1 VSIRLRSV
9 VRAALSVSCVLAVI
23 LPLAQAQ
30 KPRVITSPM
39 QQFGHDIGADYQLVN
54 YTQETEYLQKLAK
67 ESDRMKLVDIG
78 LTAEGRHQ
86 WMVIISSPENIKNLE
101 HYREI
106 SQKLAMAKG
115 LTDDQ
120 AKGLAEEGKA
130 VVWIDGG
137 LHASETV
144 GAQQLVETIYEMNS
158 KTDPETMR
166 FLHDDIILCTFAN
179 PDGMEL
185 VSNWYMRNPDEKQR
199 SLDGVPRL
207 WQKYIGHDDNR
218 DFFASNQ
225 AETTNVNRILSR
237 TWYPQIVYNH
247 HQAGP
252 AGTVIF
258 MPPFRDPNSYFYD
271 PLLVLGIEAVGTA
284 MHERLVEENKPGSTS
299 RSGAPYSTWFNGSL
313 RTVSYFH
320 NQIGLL
326 TEIIGNPTPEP
337 LPLVPSQQ
345 LPRNDLVSPIKPQ
358 LWHYAQSIAY
368 EQTNNRAVM
377 DYASRERT
385 HLLYNFYLMGKNEV
399 QAGSEDHWTVTPKR
413 VDALEAAA
421 EKGGARVSRGGVLSP
436 DANNAGG
443 TRGGGVPAELYDQ
456 ILHDP
461 RMKDARGYIISAD
474 QPDFPTATK
483 FVDSLMKTGVE
494 VHQATAAFEVA
505 GKKYPAG
512 SYVVMTA
519 QAFRPQVL
527 DMFEPQDH
535 PNDFPY
541 PGGPP
546 NRPYDTTGWTLAFQ
560 MGVHFDREVE
570 PFTGPFEVIK
580 TDLAKPLPGTIAGVT
595 GIPAG
600 YLVSHEYNDAYT
612 LTNRL
617 LKAGQPVFWLK
628 DAASA
633 DGKTMPPGA
642 LWLPYSA
649 KTSEVLTTVVK
660 TLGIS
665 AVAVA
670 QAPTGAAIE
679 LHPVRVGLIDQYGGS
694 MPSGWTRWLFEQ
706 FEFPYTVVYPQTLD
720 AGDLHSKFDVL
731 VFADGSIRAPRPG
744 GGGPGGGGGFRFAQ
758 PAADTIPAEFRPW
771 LGNIT
776 PTKTIPQLEAFV
788 KDGGTLLA
796 VGSSTSVAG
805 MMNVPVANAPTEM
818 VKGVLTPVPPD
829 RFYIPGSLLKAH
841 ANTRDPIAYGVPANV
856 IVDFDSSPTFVLE
869 PDAALKGVRSIAWY
883 DDDDLLASGWAWGA
897 KYINHT
903 TAIAEADMG
912 KGKLVLYGPEVTFR
926 GQPHG
931 TFKFLFNGLLDGPAT
946 ETILK

>member
-1 VSIRLRSV
+1 VSMKICTYV
-9 VRAALSVSCVLAVI
+9 CAALSVGCALVAG
-23 LPLAQAQ
+23 AQ
-30 KPRVITSPM
+30 KPRVITTPM
-39 QQFGHDIGADYQLVN
+39 QQFGHEIGADYQLVN

-86 WMVIISSPENIKNLE
+86 WMAIISSPENMKNLE

-106 SQKLAMAKG
+106 SQKLALAKG
-115 LTDDQ
+115 LTDEQ

-144 GAQQLVETIYEMNS
+144 GAQQLVETIYELNS
-158 KTDPETMR
+158 KTDAETMR
-166 FLHDDIILCTFAN
+166 FLHDDIVLCTFAN

-185 VSNWYMRNPDEKQR
+185 VSNWYMRKPDEKER

-207 WQKYIGHDDNR
+207 CQKYIGHDNNR
-218 DFFASNQ
+218 DFFASNMP
-225 AETTNVNRILSR
+225 ETTNVNRILDR
-237 TWYPQIVYNH
+237 VWYPEIVYNH

-271 PLLVLGIEAVGTA
+271 PLVVLGIEAVGTA
-284 MHERLVEENKPGSTS
+284 MHQRLVEENKPGSTS

-320 NQIGLL
+320 NEIGLL

-337 LPLVPSQQ
+337 LPLLPSEQ
-345 LPRNDLVSPIKPQ
+345 LPRNDLVEPVKPQ
-358 LWHYAQSIAY
+358 MWHYAQSIAY
-368 EQTNNRAVM
+368 EQTNNRAVL

-385 HLLYNFYLMGKNEV
+385 HLLYNIYKMGKDEV
-399 QAGSEDHWTVTPKR
+399 DAGSEDHWTVTPKR

-421 EKGGARVSRGGVLSP
+421 ETEGAHVNRGSVLSP
-436 DANNAGG
+436 DATNAGG
-443 TRGGGVPAELYDQ
+443 VRGAGVPAGLYDTV
-456 ILHDP
+456 LHDP
-461 RMKDARGYIISAD
+461 KMKDARGYILSAD

-483 FVDSLMKTGVE
+483 FIDSLMKTGVE
-494 VHQATAAFEVA
+494 VEQASKAFEVG
-505 GKKYPAG
+505 GKSYPAG
-512 SYVVMTA
+512 SYVVLTA

-546 NRPYDTTGWTLAFQ
+546 NRPYDTTGWTLAYQ
-560 MGVHFDREVE
+560 MGVQFDRETE

-580 TDLAKPLPGTIAGVT
+580 TDLAKPLPGTIAGVSGT
-595 GIPAG
+595 PAG

-617 LKAGQPVFWLK
+617 LKASQPVYWLK
-628 DAASA
+628 DPATAG
-633 DGKTMPPGA
+633 GKTMPPGA

-649 KTSEVLTTVVK
+649 KTAEVLETAVK
-660 TLGIS
+660 SLGIS

-670 QAPTGAAIE
+670 AAPTGAAVE
-679 LHPVRVGLIDQYGGS
+679 LHPTRVGLIDQYGGS

-706 FEFPYTVVYPQTLD
+706 FEFPYTVVYPQALD

-731 VFADGSIRAPRPG
+731 VFADGAIREPRANG
-744 GGGPGGGGGFRFAQ
+744 RGGGGGGGRFGQ
-758 PAADTIPAEFRPW
+758 PAADSIPAEFQPW

-796 VGSSTSVAG
+796 VGTSTSIATYLKL
-805 MMNVPVANAPTEM
+805 PVTNAPMEM
-818 VKGVLTPVPPD
+818 VKGMPQPVPPD

-841 ANTRDPIAYGVPANV
+841 SNTMDPIAYGVPSKV
-856 IVDFDSSPTFVLE
+856 IVDFDSSPSFVLE
-869 PDAALKGVRSIAWY
+869 PDAALKGVRSVAWY
-883 DDDDLLASGWAWGA
+883 DDDNLLASGWAWGA
-897 KYINHT
+897 KYIDHT

-912 KGKLVLYGPEVTFR
+912 KGKVVLYGPEVTFR

-931 TFKFLFNGLLDGPAT
+931 TFKYLFNGVLDGPAT
-946 ETILK
+946 ETTLK

>member
-1 VSIRLRSV
+1 MLTRRLFP
-9 VRAALSVSCVLAVI
+9 ALACAFALTPAV
-23 LPLAQAQ
+23 AQ
-30 KPRVITSPM
+30 KPRSITTPT
-39 QQFGHDIGADYQLVN
+39 QQFGHEIGADYQLVD
-54 YTQETEYLQKLAK
+54 YTQETAYLQKLAK

-86 WMVIISSPENIKNLE
+86 YMAIISSPENMKNLD

-106 SQKLAMAKG
+106 SQKLALAKG
-115 LTDDQ
+115 LTDEQ
-120 AKGLAEEGKA
+120 AKALAEEGKA
-130 VVWIDGG
+130 IVWIDGG

-144 GAQQLVETIYEMNS
+144 GAQQLVETIYELNA
-158 KTDPETMR
+158 KTDAETLR
-166 FLHDDIILCTFAN
+166 LLHDDVVLCTFAN

-185 VSNWYMRNPDEKQR
+185 VSDWYMRNPEATKR

-237 TWYPQIVYNH
+237 VWYPQIVYNH

-271 PLLVLGIEAVGTA
+271 PLVVLGIEAVGTA
-284 MHERLVEENKPGSTS
+284 MHQRLVEEGKAGSTS

-337 LPLVPSQQ
+337 LPLLVSQQ
-345 LPRNDLVSPIKPQ
+345 LPRNDLVMPIKPQ

-368 EQTNNRAVM
+368 EQTNNRAVL

-385 HLLYNFYLMGKNEV
+385 HLLYNFYLMGKDEV
-399 QAGSEDHWTVTPKR
+399 AAGSEDHWTITPKR

-421 EKGGARVSRGGVLSP
+421 TKAGATVNRSAVLSP
-436 DANNAGG
+436 DAMNAAGPR
-443 TRGGGVPAELYDQ
+443 TQGVPADLYDKV
-456 ILHDP
+456 LHDP
-461 RMKDARGYIISAD
+461 AMKDARGYVISAD

-483 FVDSLMKTGVE
+483 FVNSLMKTGVE
-494 VHQATAAFEVA
+494 VQQATAAFDVS
-505 GKKYPAG
+505 GKHYPAG
-512 SYVVMTA
+512 SYVVLTA

-546 NRPYDTTGWTLAFQ
+546 NRPYDTTGWTLALQ
-560 MGVHFDREVE
+560 MGVHFDRYTE
-570 PFTGPFEVIK
+570 PFSGPFTAIK
-580 TDLAKPLPGTIAGVT
+580 TDLSTPLAGSIAGVS
-595 GIPAG
+595 GASGNPAG

-617 LKAGQPVFWLK
+617 LKAGQPVYWLK
-628 DAASA
+628 DATTVH
-633 DGKTMPPGA
+633 GKTLPPGA

-649 KTSEVLTTVVK
+649 TTATTLETAVK

-665 AVAVA
+665 ATAVA
-670 QAPTGAAIE
+670 QTPSGAAVAV
-679 LHPVRVGLIDQYGGS
+679 HPVRIGLVDIYGGS
-694 MPSGWTRWLFEQ
+694 MPSGWTRWLLEQ
-706 FEFPYTVVYPQTLD
+706 FEFPFTVVYPQELD
-720 AGDLHSKFDVL
+720 KGGLNAKYDALI
-731 VFADGSIRAPRPG
+731 FADGIIRAPRPG
-744 GGGPGGGGGFRFAQ
+744 GRGGGGFFGREPKAE
-758 PAADTIPAEFRPW
+758 DIPAEFRPW
-771 LGNIT
+771 LGSIT
-776 PTKTIPQLEAFV
+776 AEKTYPQLQAFV
-788 KDGGTLLA
+788 SNGGSLLA
-796 VGSSTSVAG
+796 VGSSTYIGSALKL
-805 MMNVPVANAPTEM
+805 PLQNAPMEM
-818 VKGVLTPVPPD
+818 VKGELTPVPPD
-829 RFYIPGSLLKAH
+829 RFYIPGSLIKAH
-841 ANTRDPIAYGVPANV
+841 ADVKDPIAYGVPANL
-856 IVDFDSSPTFVLE
+856 IVDFDSSPAFTLE
-869 PDAALKGVRSIAWY
+869 PQAEMAGLHAVAWY
-883 DDDDLLASGWAWGA
+883 DDDNLLASGWAWGA

-903 TAIAEADMG
+903 TAVAEALMG
-912 KGKLVLYGPEVTFR
+912 KGKIVLYGPEVTFR

-931 TFKFLFNGLLDGPAT
+931 TFKFLFNGLLDGAAT
-946 ETILK
+946 EETLK